1 MLTFEI
7 PKHSLDSLLPE
18 KDFPE
23 LVAKMFIGRLY
34 NSVTFDKDTARIEG
48 KTYKIITNIVRKHP
62 SKEPKIKVVPQS
74 ITCLISSNY
83 SEAYMLGKYEGK
95 GSWAYVHEFKPFG
108 FWNLVDVKRRGV

>member
-23 LVAKMFIGRLY
+23 LVAKMFIGRLVR
-34 NSVTFDKDTARIEG
+34 SASFDGSAVKIDG
-48 KTYKIITNIVRKHP
+48 KTYKLIASVVKKHP
-62 SKEPKIKVVPQS
+62 SKEPKIKVVQDC
-74 ITCLISSNY
+74 IVCLISSNY

-95 GSWAYVHEFKPFG
+95 GSWAYAHEFRPFG
-108 FWNLVDVKRRGV
+108 FWNLVDVKRRGL